1 MKFCG
6 KSYLTRG
13 DSVDGLINDNESD
26 ETGETVE
33 NGKA

>member
-1 MKFCG
+1 MKFFG
-6 KSYLTRG
+6 KSCLTRG